1 MLLSKTH
8 DTIGSTLHRDVGV
21 GSATHECR
29 VRQRNGVARLRL
41 ERVCCVCRAWAL
53 PDGSYDMENEMSDL
67 QLVKY
72 DVEDG
77 VAVITIDNPP
87 VNALAPGMRESII
100 EGVARANDDP
110 AVDAI
115 VLIGAGRN
123 FIAGA
128 DIRQFGKARSI
139 TSSVST
145 AALDASR
152 KPVIAAL
159 HGYALGAGLEHA
171 LACHYRIAS
180 TDAKVGLPE
189 VAIGIIPAGGGTQRL
204 PRLIG
209 PEAAL
214 DIIVTGRHV
223 AAVEALRL
231 GIVTD
236 VVSPDSLRGAALDL
250 ARRVASARPLP
261 RVRDRSERIE
271 ETRRDRTRWDA
282 ARAKASA
289 RAKKLMAPQH
299 AIACVEASIEKP
311 FDEGLALE
319 QRSIAELEGSDEA
332 RALRYAFFAEREAA
346 KIPGVPAELKPAR
359 VASAAV
365 IGAGTMGSGI
375 AMCFADAG
383 IPVSVLEA
391 TPEALER
398 GINRIRDTYAVRVKR
413 GSLTQSEMDAR
424 MARIRTAERY
434 EEIADCDAVVEAVF
448 ERIDLKREVFSKLD
462 AVMKRGALLLTN
474 SSAIDIDT
482 MAAMTHRPK
491 DVAGAHF
498 FAPANVMKLCEIVR
512 GEQSSIETIVRASR
526 MGRDLGKVSV
536 VSGTCDGFAANR
548 SRAPLV
554 TEMMLML
561 EEGALPEQV
570 DKVMVEF
577 GYPMGPFAVSDL
589 SGLDVSYDTRK
600 RRAAADPTYRKLHV
614 PDRMVELGRKGQKSG
629 AGWYRYIEGDRTPHP
644 DEEVRRIIAEVANEL
659 GVPQRTFTD
668 DEILRRMLFASV
680 NEACKILE
688 DGKAYRASDIDVMW
702 LYGFGFP
709 RHRGGLMYW
718 ADSIGAKEIYRQVC
732 EWHKRYGKRWKPSGL
747 LLKVAED
754 GGFLRDVKVRA

>member
-1 MLLSKTH
+1 
-8 DTIGSTLHRDVGV
+8 
-21 GSATHECR
+21 
-29 VRQRNGVARLRL
+29 
-41 ERVCCVCRAWAL
+41 
-53 PDGSYDMENEMSDL
+53 MSEV
-67 QLVKY
+67 QQVEY
-72 DVEDG
+72 TVEDG
-77 VAVITIDNPP
+77 VAVITVDNPP

-100 EGVARANDDP
+100 DGIARANADSG
-110 AVDAI
+110 VMAI

-128 DIRQFGKARSI
+128 DIRQFGKARTV

-145 AALDASR
+145 AALDASG

-180 TDAKVGLPE
+180 EDAKVGLPE
-189 VAIGIIPAGGGTQRL
+189 VAIGVIPAGGGTQRL

-223 AAVEALRL
+223 LADEALRL

-236 VVSPDSLRGAALDL
+236 VVHLNQLRPAALSL
-250 ARRVASARPLP
+250 AKRVADVRPLP
-261 RVRDRSERIE
+261 RL
-271 ETRRDRTRWDA
+271 RDRTERIGATSFERAQWDA
-282 ARAKASA
+282 AREKAA
-289 RAKKLMAPQH
+289 RRAKFVKAPH
-299 AIACVEASIEKP
+299 CAIACVEAALDKP
-311 FDEGLALE
+311 FEEGIQLE
-319 QRSIAELEGSDEA
+319 QRLFAELETSDQA
-332 RALRYAFFAEREAA
+332 KALRYAFFAEREAA
-346 KIPGVPAELKPAR
+346 KIPGVPAALKPESMR
-359 VASAAV
+359 SAAV

-383 IPVSVLEA
+383 IPVKLLEA

-398 GINRIRDTYAVRVKR
+398 GLKRIRDTYATKVKR
-413 GSLTQSEMDAR
+413 GSLTQQEMDAR
-424 MARIRTAERY
+424 MGYIEPAGRY
-434 EEIADCDAVVEAVF
+434 EEIGHCDVVVEAVF
-448 ERIDLKREVFSKLD
+448 ERIDLKKEVFSKLD
-462 AVMKRGALLLTN
+462 AVMKKGALLLTN
-474 SSAIDIDT
+474 SSAIDINT
-482 MAAMTHRPK
+482 MGAMTGRPA

-498 FAPANVMKLCEIVR
+498 FAPANVMKLCEVVR
-512 GEQSSIETIVRASR
+512 GDQTSIETIVRAAK

-548 SRAPLV
+548 SRALLV

-561 EEGALPEQV
+561 EEGALPEQI

-600 RRAAADPTYRKLHV
+600 RRAAADRTYRKLHV
-614 PDRMVELGRKGQKSG
+614 PDRMVEMGRKGQKSG
-629 AGWYRYIEGDRTPHP
+629 AGWYRYNEGDRTPYP
-644 DEEVRRIIAEVANEL
+644 DDEVRQIIAGVAEEL
-659 GVPQRTFTD
+659 GIAQRTFTD
-668 DEILRRMLFASV
+668 EEILRRMLFASI

-709 RHRGGLMYW
+709 RHRGGVMYW

-732 EWHKRYGKRWKPSGL
+732 EWHERYGKRWEPSRLLAEMAQSGGL
-747 LLKVAED
+747 
-754 GGFLRDVKVRA
+754 LRDVKGRMQ